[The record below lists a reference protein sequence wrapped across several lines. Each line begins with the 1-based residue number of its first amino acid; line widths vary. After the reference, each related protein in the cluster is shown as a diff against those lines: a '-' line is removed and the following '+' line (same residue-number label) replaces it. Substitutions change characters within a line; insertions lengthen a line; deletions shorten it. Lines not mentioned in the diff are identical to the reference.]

1 MKGEDIMYEV
11 KEKDWK
17 IFRKKII
24 VWQENY
30 MRKLNNEYIELLQR
44 DKLPS
49 QNFWALEKRI
59 WKDKKSVGVSIDMR
73 RSKMA
78 YNILDLLNDNV
89 IQIDDLNDFSEELQ
103 DEIKYIINSWK
114 IMNQ

>member
-1 MKGEDIMYEV
+1 MKEEDIMYEV

-44 DKLPS
+44 YKLP
-49 QNFWALEKRI
+49 
-59 WKDKKSVGVSIDMR
+59 V
-73 RSKMA
+73 
-78 YNILDLLNDNV
+78 
-89 IQIDDLNDFSEELQ
+89 EL
-103 DEIKYIINSWK
+103 S
-114 IMNQ
+114 